1 MTGHQGV
8 SYRRWLFHAAGFQV
22 IAPDLFDFVLVNELK
37 RAVRSQTY
45 LTLLLVEPS
54 FADAP
59 SDPDGEREPLTR
71 LIAELI
77 VPEIR
82 ETDLLAQTP
91 SGQLSLVLL
100 DADFS
105 SSLGVVQRLVTRLTD
120 YRFPRPVDIT
130 VGAAC
135 CPTHGADAESLR
147 RRAASRPAV
156 RRRCESGGNA
166 VDSKKAAE

>member
-1 MTGHQGV
+1 MEAD
-8 SYRRWLFHAAGFQV
+8 FHV
-22 IAPDLFDFVLVNELK
+22 LAPEVFEFVLAHELK

-59 SDPDGEREPLTR
+59 ADANGEREQLTR
-71 LIAELI
+71 RIADLIGRE
-77 VPEIR
+77 VR
-82 ETDLLAQTP
+82 ETDLLAQTR

-100 DADFS
+100 DADFG
-105 SSLGVVQRLVTRLTD
+105 SSLRVVERFVARLTN
-120 YRFPRPVDIT
+120 YRFPRPVDLT

-147 RRAASRPAV
+147 RGAESRTIV
-156 RRRCESGGNA
+156 HRRCESGGNA
-166 VDSKKAAE
+166 VKQ